1 MLLSKIIAIWG
12 SPNSGKTTLS
22 MKLAKK
28 LSKNNNVMV
37 LFTDLVAPP
46 LGVVLPFVKE
56 EEKSLGG
63 LLETV
68 TLTQEDILKNLITIK
83 DNKNMAFLGYRQG
96 ENTAS
101 YAEYT
106 EYRAN
111 ELIVNL
117 SHLVD
122 YLIIDVS
129 SFVHL
134 NLLAKASLKLADQV
148 IRVCGSDLKAVSYFK
163 STLPLLSDK
172 SYNLNNHIKVLSKI
186 EDNEPK
192 AMILNHYGDIKYE
205 LMYLGEIGSQYK
217 EGFLLNDLKDKKSIS
232 YNENLKKLVAVI
244 SDEEME
250 EQQIK
255 KVAKKRKEKSKNKS
269 LIAYLKQVVIKIQE
283 FLSKIKIKKT
293 KEQDDYE

>member
-1 MLLSKIIAIWG
+1 MPLSKIIAIWG

-22 MKLAKK
+22 MKLAKI

-37 LFTDLVAPP
+37 LCTDIITP
-46 LGVVLPFVKE
+46 LGVILPFAKE
-56 EEKSLGG
+56 EDKSLGK
-63 LLETV
+63 LLEMV
-68 TLTQEDILKNLITIK
+68 TLTQEDILKNLLTQK
-83 DNKNMAFLGYRQG
+83 DNKNIAFLGYRQG
-96 ENTAS
+96 ENIAS

-129 SFVHL
+129 SIVHV
-134 NLLAKASLKLADQV
+134 NLLSKSSLKLADQV
-148 IRVCGSDLKAVSYFK
+148 IRLCGSDLKAFSYFK

-186 EDNEPK
+186 DEIEPK
-192 AMILNHYGDIKYE
+192 AMILNHYGSIEYE
-205 LMYLGEIGSQYK
+205 LMYLDEIVGQYR
-217 EGFLLNDLKDKKSIS
+217 EGLLLNALNEKKSES
-232 YNENLKKLVAVI
+232 YNVNLEKLLSVI
-244 SDEEME
+244 SDEEIETE
-250 EQQIK
+250 ETIK
-255 KVAKKRKEKSKNKS
+255 AVKKHKEESKKKRN
-269 LIAYLKQVVIKIQE
+269 APKQLSIEIQK
-283 FLSKIKIKKT
+283 FLSNLRRKKE